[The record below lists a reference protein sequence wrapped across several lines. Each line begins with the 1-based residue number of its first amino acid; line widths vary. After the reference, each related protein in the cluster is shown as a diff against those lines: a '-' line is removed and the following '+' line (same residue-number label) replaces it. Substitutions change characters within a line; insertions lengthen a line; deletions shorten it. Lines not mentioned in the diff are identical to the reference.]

1 MILISNGFSN
11 RVVAG
16 VLFLPNMYVNGVCIT
31 LATMLSRRNK
41 NFEKKDSIEVFEKE
55 TFIKKLKKKITI
67 KKFKNVLSSTWNSP
81 IVQLAR
87 KTIYIATPIVATGII
102 IYVFVKPA
110 VVRADEFAYEYLEYP
125 QQEVQETFYQRTLKR
140 LKPLASYGNAFIKV
154 SSIFNTMEY
163 TVRSY
168 VLLQQRDYLGMA
180 LSVGQLGLNC
190 STLAFGEL
198 SEQATN
204 AEEKFIYS
212 GLQKTS
218 LALSTSLKLSD
229 PF

>member
-1 MILISNGFSN
+1 
-11 RVVAG
+11 
-16 VLFLPNMYVNGVCIT
+16 
-31 LATMLSRRNK
+31 
-41 NFEKKDSIEVFEKE
+41 
-55 TFIKKLKKKITI
+55 
-67 KKFKNVLSSTWNSP
+67 
-81 IVQLAR
+81 
-87 KTIYIATPIVATGII
+87 
-102 IYVFVKPA
+102 
-110 VVRADEFAYEYLEYP
+110 
-125 QQEVQETFYQRTLKR
+125 
-140 LKPLASYGNAFIKV
+140 
-154 SSIFNTMEY
+154 
-163 TVRSY
+163 
-168 VLLQQRDYLGMA
+168 MA